1 MLAKWLQQE
10 RASWDQLLEALR
22 SESVQRMN
30 LANQIEQM
38 LDTNGKSHGS
48 VYCIGSLCKI
58 LRNDKNLVLL
68 MVIRSLHG

>member
-48 VYCIGSLCKI
+48 VYAIGSLCKI
-58 LRNDKNLVLL
+58 LRNDKNLVLY
-68 MVIRSLHG
+68 